1 MSFNKFISFWIWIFL
16 DFFTKEIIFSGNNLI
31 INLIIFKN
39 DWRYVDLSANNLMF
53 ILEDFG
59 IFDPQDHLTL
69 FLEGKIVS
77 RQVIHS
83 LL

>member
-1 MSFNKFISFWIWIFL
+1 MSFDKFINFWIWIFL
-16 DFFTKEIIFSGNNLI
+16 DFFTKQIIFSGNNLI

-77 RQVIHS
+77 RHVIHS

>member
-59 IFDPQDHLTL
+59 IFDPQDHLIL

-77 RQVIHS
+77 RHVIHS

>member
-1 MSFNKFISFWIWIFL
+1 MSFDKFINFWIWIFL
-16 DFFTKEIIFSGNNLI
+16 DFFTKQIIFSGNNLI

-53 ILEDFG
+53 VLEDFG
-59 IFDPQDHLTL
+59 IFDPQDHLNL

-77 RQVIHS
+77 RHVIHS
-83 LL
+83 AL

>member
-16 DFFTKEIIFSGNNLI
+16 DFFTKE
-31 INLIIFKN
+31 IIFKN

-77 RQVIHS
+77 RHVIHS